1 MEVAYSVVPA
11 AERLSLAGVF
21 ADATPVNQAMMA
33 ILIAATLGS
42 VAIWAMSLPKVG
54 KGDGAGL
61 AVALGRLKIVRS
73 AGAMLGLLGA
83 SYCLLNGFIGLSNVR
98 PVPTASVMA
107 PGWAEATFLVMLGL
121 LASTV
126 AVICE
131 RHLEAKIARNQA

>member
-1 MEVAYSVVPA
+1 MDAAYTVVPA

-21 ADATPVNQAMMA
+21 TDATLVNQVMMA
-33 ILIAATLGS
+33 LLVAATLAS
-42 VAIWAMSLPKVG
+42 VAIWATSLAKVG
-54 KGDGAGL
+54 KGEAPVVG
-61 AVALGRLKIVRS
+61 LGRLKIIRS

-83 SYCLLNGFIGLSNVR
+83 SYTLLNGFIGLSNVR

-131 RHLEAKIARNQA
+131 RHLEGKIARAG